1 MENLPAIIEAL
12 ILASEAPLVLEKI
25 CSVLD
30 GIDKNEVRDAL
41 EKLIADYESRESG
54 ICIQEVAG
62 GYQFR
67 TRPALASW
75 VKKLKG
81 VKPTSLSPAALET
94 LAIVAYRQPIVK
106 AEIESIRGVDVSAPL
121 KGLMEKKLI
130 RIVGRKDVPGKPI
143 IYGTTKKFLEVF
155 NLRELTDL
163 PTMRELKEI
172 TDHQEVYEQ
181 ETIDFDEL
189 KEDIQAVKDVEEAQ
203 TPETFPDALP
213 ESVEDPDAQNIQDAQ
228 AILDEP
234 EVQIEP
240 ESPMSPEVPQE
251 FSAVEMTQSAD
262 LSEEIVLKDP
272 LSDGVRLLET
282 ETDIPEAGEEEPHL

>member
-1 MENLPAIIEAL
+1 MENLTAIIEAL
-12 ILASEAPLVLEKI
+12 ILASEAPLVVEKI
-25 CSVLD
+25 YPVLE
-30 GIDKNEVRDAL
+30 GVEKNEIKAAID
-41 EKLIADYESRESG
+41 KLIADYDGRESG

-67 TRPALASW
+67 TRPALAAW

-155 NLRELTDL
+155 NLKELTDL

-172 TDHQEVYEQ
+172 TEHQEVYEQ

-189 KEDIQAVKDVEEAQ
+189 SKDKEAVEAVQAAEDVSEIQEIPAVEEALPVAEIHEETSGAAASQ
-203 TPETFPDALP
+203 LSELPEEKVSADESGEDPGTPETVADAA
-213 ESVEDPDAQNIQDAQ
+213 ENTD
-228 AILDEP
+228 DEP
-234 EVQIEP
+234 
-240 ESPMSPEVPQE
+240 
-251 FSAVEMTQSAD
+251 
-262 LSEEIVLKDP
+262 
-272 LSDGVRLLET
+272 LL
-282 ETDIPEAGEEEPHL
+282 